1 MPPFLLGPATHINW
15 FYDGLSIITVIS
27 LGFQALLLSALVWPS
42 YSITSLVATS
52 RNPLALFGR
61 APPLR
66 VRLPGGVGFP
76 VFPIYPSPR
85 PGPNIASPTRE
96 LAGGI
101 SHITNRAL
109 RGPLFYPCRF
119 YPNLPLGYQPY
130 SWLL

>member
-1 MPPFLLGPATHINW
+1 MFRLLFSAQDGSLGTRHMHALVAKRPCTKTGRLRVALLRAPFFLLGPATHSNW

-76 VFPIYPSPR
+76 VFPIFIPVP
-85 PGPNIASPTRE
+85 AVVLT
-96 LAGGI
+96 
-101 SHITNRAL
+101 
-109 RGPLFYPCRF
+109 
-119 YPNLPLGYQPY
+119 
-130 SWLL
+130 